1 MDERMTELMNEVR
14 RLRRMVWSALA
25 IASIAVIG
33 LLEPALAAKVKA
45 ADILK
50 LRQLSIIDANGIERV
65 RIGAPLPDPIMN
77 GKRGKRD
84 EPASG
89 ILIYDAKGNER
100 GGYVTDNGGG
110 NALLTLDDG
119 SGEDQVTIVS
129 YSERGA
135 EFGLRN
141 HAQTRFAVSAL
152 NDRTALKLQ
161 HNGKVLLTED
171 SGH

>member
-1 MDERMTELMNEVR
+1 MDERMTELMNEVQ
-14 RLRRMVWSALA
+14 RLRRMVWATLA
-25 IASIAVIG
+25 IASIAVVG
-33 LLEPALAAKVKA
+33 LLEPVLVAKGNA
-45 ADILK
+45 ADSLK

-65 RIGAPLPDPIMN
+65 RMGAPLPDPIMS

-100 GGYVTDNGGG
+100 GGYITDNGAG

-129 YSERGA
+129 YRERGA

-141 HAQTRFAVSAL
+141 HAQTRFTVSAL

-161 HNGKVLLTED
+161 HNGRILLSE
-171 SGH
+171 SGGQ

>member
-1 MDERMTELMNEVR
+1 MDERMTELINEVR
-14 RLRRMVWSALA
+14 RLRRMVWLTLA

-33 LLEPALAAKVKA
+33 LLEPALVANVKA
-45 ADILK
+45 ADSLK

-65 RIGAPLPDPIMN
+65 RIGAPLPDPVTN
-77 GKRGKRD
+77 GRRGKRD

-89 ILIYDAKGNER
+89 ILIYDTKGNER
-100 GGYVTDNGGG
+100 GGYITDNGGG

-135 EFGLRN
+135 EIGLRN

-152 NDRTALKLQ
+152 NERTALKLQ
-161 HNGKVLLTED
+161 HKGEVLLSKE
-171 SGH
+171 SGQ